1 MSKARQPFT
10 IDCKDK
16 DLQVFELNI
25 VEHHPELKQLKIGGK
40 LSYEH
45 PQFHE
50 LSIKVNDMPGN
61 SKPYCIFAMN
71 LFGLDDIEE
80 YYWEC
85 QTLLER
91 PISQLVKNDSLE

>member
-16 DLQVFELNI
+16 DLQIFELNI

-71 LFGLDDIEE
+71 LLSWMTLKSTTGSVKH
-80 YYWEC
+80 YWKDPF
-85 QTLLER
+85 L
-91 PISQLVKNDSLE
+91 S